1 MTEKNTLKQMKTSFL
16 QKCFCTN
23 NIAYFV
29 AIFGILFVVMIGI
42 FLQKRLG
49 IVKEQLESCR
59 SSCRSV

>member
-1 MTEKNTLKQMKTSFL
+1 MTKKNTLKHRKTSFL
-16 QKCFCTN
+16 QKCFCAN

-29 AIFGILFVVMIGI
+29 TIFGILLVVMIGI

-49 IVKEQLESCR
+49 SVKEQLESCR

>member
-1 MTEKNTLKQMKTSFL
+1 MTEKNTLKQRKTSFL

-49 IVKEQLESCR
+49 IVKEH
-59 SSCRSV
+59 